1 MKEERRPRESKESG
15 PHEVVFKLQQAHGR
29 HTPSLFFSYQRD
41 SSTSTST
48 STSLPAPPL
57 PPPSPTR
64 ALPPL
69 TSVFPAAAVADI
81 RELIFE
87 LVWRDAKTDL
97 KVILSVRSSRKS
109 CRQGDCYEF
118 GAGPIS
124 TSLNGIVAE
133 DQAFP
138 SPTFREFPS
147 GIQNPSLN

>member
-1 MKEERRPRESKESG
+1 MWLRSKYLLREERAEGWPKETK
-15 PHEVVFKLQQAHGR
+15 E
-29 HTPSLFFSYQRD
+29 D
-41 SSTSTST
+41 
-48 STSLPAPPL
+48 
-57 PPPSPTR
+57 
-64 ALPPL
+64 
-69 TSVFPAAAVADI
+69 
-81 RELIFE
+81 EE
-87 LVWRDAKTDL
+87 
-97 KVILSVRSSRKS
+97 SVRSSRKS

>member
-15 PHEVVFKLQQAHGR
+15 PHEVVFKLHK
-29 HTPSLFFSYQRD
+29 HTAGTHHLFSSLTKEIPPPPRLRPP
-41 SSTSTST
+41 
-48 STSLPAPPL
+48 LPAPPL